1 MDANRKTVKYLRANK
16 TNMVKLIR
24 TKGFSPTVKRARFEK
39 AFRARSY
46 WLRWKEPSGFHEAL
60 LMTAGGRTYLRIVN
74 QTTNQEGMHHIP
86 LSELEKFDLVE
97 VKEIA

>member
-1 MDANRKTVKYLRANK
+1 MGTTPRTVRYLRANK

-46 WLRWKEPSGFHEAL
+46 WLTWMESSGLHEAL
-60 LMTAGGRTYLRIVN
+60 LMTAGGRTYLRIKN
-74 QTTNQEGMHHIP
+74 QTTGDEGMHHIP
-86 LSELEKFDLVE
+86 LAELEKFDLVE
-97 VKEIA
+97 VKEV

>member
-1 MDANRKTVKYLRANK
+1 MGTTPRTVRYLRANK

-46 WLRWKEPSGFHEAL
+46 WLTWMESSGLHEAL
-60 LMTAGGRTYLRIVN
+60 LMTAGGRTYLRIKN
-74 QTTNQEGMHHIP
+74 QTTGDEGMNHIP
-86 LSELEKFDLVE
+86 LAELEKFNLVE
-97 VKEIA
+97 VKEI

>member
-1 MDANRKTVKYLRANK
+1 MDTNHKTAKYLRANK

-24 TKGFSPTVKRARFEK
+24 TKGFSPTVKKARFEK

-46 WLRWKEPSGFHEAL
+46 WLRWREPNGFHEAL
-60 LMTAGGRTYLRIVN
+60 LMTAGGKAYLRITN
-74 QTTNQEGMHHIP
+74 QTTNKEGMLHIP
-86 LSELEKFDLVE
+86 LAELEKFDLVE

>member
-1 MDANRKTVKYLRANK
+1 MDTNRKTVMYLRANK

-39 AFRARSY
+39 AFRSRSY
-46 WLRWKEPSGFHEAL
+46 WLRWMEPSGAHEAL

-74 QTTNQEGMHHIP
+74 QTTNKEGMHHIP
-86 LSELEKFDLVE
+86 LAELEKYDLVE
-97 VKEIA
+97 VKEIV